1 MSEKTY
7 TAALAGCPNV
17 GKSTIFNALT
27 GMKQHTG
34 NWTGKTVELARG
46 SFSMLS
52 GMGEPLS
59 VELYD
64 LPGCYSMN
72 PCSDEEAVARDFLVS
87 SKPDAI
93 LVVLDASR
101 LERGLPLVLSIAE
114 ISLNII
120 VIINLVDEAEHSGIR
135 IDAELLEKRLNFPVI
150 PCAGRSGRGL
160 DRVKQELAKLL
171 TGHACENS
179 TPCFGSNSMDS
190 SRLTESSHSALP
202 CNGEC
207 FHSAPHCDEESTH
220 STPLCSGESTHSA
233 PLCNGECTHSTPHC
247 NEDCVHL
254 GECSAQPAPCA
265 TAAHAYAMRSKQL
278 MEGVIEGGY
287 ACGRSCAGCSGIYK
301 NDKTANEVELRPSK
315 VRPNLLDRLLTNK
328 FTAFPIM
335 LFLLIGIFY
344 LTIIGANKP
353 SELLSTAFT
362 WVGEQLNRLLL
373 AIGTPEL
380 LRGAL
385 MDGIYQTLA
394 RVVAV
399 MLPPMAIFFPLFTL
413 AEDFGLLPRIA
424 FDLDRCFACCHAC
437 GKQALTI
444 CMGFGCNAAGVT
456 GCRII
461 SGRKERLIAIL
472 TNSFVPCNGRFPML
486 IAVIT
491 LFFAGENGILGG
503 LASSA
508 VLAVCVI
515 LAISVTLLISLLLG
529 STLLRGESSSFILE
543 LPPYRVP
550 KVWQVI
556 VRSIFD
562 RTLHVLSRAVLVAAP
577 AGLIIYI
584 LANVKLGGSN
594 LTTLICSFL
603 DPLGRFMGM
612 DGSVITAF
620 MLSFPANELVL
631 PLLGMLYTSGTGFP
645 ELSVSALGGLL
656 AENGWTIRTAICFIL
671 FTLFHWPCSTTMLT
685 IKKETGSLRWT
696 LLAFLLPTA
705 VGILLCTFINAII

>member
-46 SFSMLS
+46 SFSLLS
-52 GMGEPLS
+52 DTSEPLN

-72 PCSDEEAVARDFLVS
+72 PCSDEEAVARDFLVNS
-87 SKPDAI
+87 NPDAI

-114 ISLNII
+114 ISSNII
-120 VIINLVDEAEHSGIR
+120 VIVNLVDEAEHSGIR

-150 PCAGRSGRGL
+150 LCAGRCGRGL
-160 DRVKQELAKLL
+160 DSVKLKLAELLK
-171 TGHACENS
+171 GHACENS
-179 TPCFGSNSMDS
+179 TPCFGSNAMYS
-190 SRLTESSHSALP
+190 SRSTERTGNTLSDH
-202 CNGEC
+202 EC
-207 FHSAPHCDEESTH
+207 SKGYTRSVHQYS
-220 STPLCSGESTHSA
+220 
-233 PLCNGECTHSTPHC
+233 
-247 NEDCVHL
+247 EDCSHLADSEECAAQSTVHT
-254 GECSAQPAPCA
+254 P
-265 TAAHAYAMRSKQL
+265 AAHAYAMRSKQL
-278 MEGVIEGGY
+278 MEGVIEGGI
-287 ACGRSCAGCSGIYK
+287 ACRHSCAGCTGKCK
-301 NDKTANEVELRPSK
+301 NAETVNEAASRPPK
-315 VRPNLLDRLLTNK
+315 ARLNLLDRLLTNK

-335 LFLLIGIFY
+335 LLLLIGIFY

-362 WVGEQLNRLLL
+362 WVGEQLNRLIIS
-373 AIGTPEL
+373 IGTPEL

-491 LFFAGENGILGG
+491 LFFAGANGVLGG

-508 VLAVCVI
+508 VLAVCVVLGI
-515 LAISVTLLISLLLG
+515 AVTLLISLLLG
-529 STLLRGESSSFILE
+529 STLLRGERSTFILE

-577 AGLIIYI
+577 AGLMIYI
-584 LANVKLGGSN
+584 LANVKIGGSN
-594 LTTLICSFL
+594 LTTLICTFL

-612 DGSVITAF
+612 DGSIITAF
-620 MLSFPANELVL
+620 ILSFPANELVL
-631 PLLGMLYTSGTGFP
+631 PLLGMLYTSGTGFS
-645 ELSVSALGGLL
+645 ELSVSALGSLL
-656 AENGWTIRTAICFIL
+656 AQNGWTIRTAICFIL

-696 LLAFLLPTA
+696 LLAFFLPTA
-705 VGILLCTFINAII
+705 VGILLCAFMNALI

>member
-1 MSEKTY
+1 MSGKTY

-52 GMGEPLS
+52 DTGEPLNI
-59 VELYD
+59 ELYD

-72 PCSDEEAVARDFLVS
+72 PCSDEEAVARDFLVNS
-87 SKPDAI
+87 NPDAI

-114 ISLNII
+114 ICSNII
-120 VIINLVDEAEHSGIR
+120 VIINLADEAERSGIR

-150 PCAGRSGRGL
+150 LCAGRCGRGL
-160 DRVKQELAKLL
+160 DSVKLRLAKLL

-179 TPCFGSNSMDS
+179 TPCSDSSAMDS
-190 SRLTESSHSALP
+190 SRLT
-202 CNGEC
+202 GR
-207 FHSAPHCDEESTH
+207 
-220 STPLCSGESTHSA
+220 TPSYPSCSQCSED
-233 PLCNGECTHSTPHC
+233 CTHL
-247 NEDCVHL
+247 E
-254 GECSAQPAPCA
+254 ECAAQSVSA
-265 TAAHAYAMRSKQL
+265 AAHAYAMRSKQL
-278 MEGVIEGGY
+278 LEGVIEGGA
-287 ACGRSCAGCSGIYK
+287 ACGRSCAGCVHGCK
-301 NDKTANEVELRPSK
+301 NDKTADETEAGPARTKL
-315 VRPNLLDRLLTNK
+315 NLLDRLLTNK

-362 WVGEQLNRLLL
+362 WLGEQLNRLLL

-472 TNSFVPCNGRFPML
+472 TNSFVPCNGRFPIL

-491 LFFAGENGILGG
+491 LFFTGANGILGG

-515 LAISVTLLISLLLG
+515 LGIAVTLLISLLLG
-529 STLLRGESSSFILE
+529 STLLRSECSSFILE

-550 KVWQVI
+550 KVGEVI

-584 LANVKLGGSN
+584 LANVKVGGNN
-594 LTTLICSFL
+594 LTAFICSFL

-612 DGSVITAF
+612 DGSIITAF
-620 MLSFPANELVL
+620 ILSFPANELVL

-645 ELSVSALGGLL
+645 ELSISALGGLL

-685 IKKETGSLRWT
+685 IKKETGSLWWT
-696 LLAFLLPTA
+696 LLAFLLPAA
-705 VGILLCTFINAII
+705 VGILLCSLINALI

>member
-46 SFSMLS
+46 SFSILS
-52 GMGEPLS
+52 DTFEPLN

-72 PCSDEEAVARDFLVS
+72 PCSDEEAVARDFLVN

-114 ISLNII
+114 ISSNII

-150 PCAGRSGRGL
+150 LCAGRCGRGL
-160 DRVKQELAKLL
+160 DSVKLRLAELL
-171 TGHACENS
+171 TESAFKNS
-179 TPCFGSNSMDS
+179 TPCFGSNVMDS
-190 SRLTESSHSALP
+190 SPLTERIDFALSAPQCSEDCAHLAHS
-202 CNGEC
+202 GEC
-207 FHSAPHCDEESTH
+207 A
-220 STPLCSGESTHSA
+220 
-233 PLCNGECTHSTPHC
+233 
-247 NEDCVHL
+247 
-254 GECSAQPAPCA
+254 AQSAPCA
-265 TAAHAYAMRSKQL
+265 ASHAYAMRAKQL
-278 MEGVIEGGY
+278 MEGVIIGDY
-287 ACGRSCAGCSGIYK
+287 ACGRSCAGCAGSCK
-301 NDKTANEVELRPSK
+301 NAETINEAEAVNA
-315 VRPNLLDRLLTNK
+315 PNPLPPKAKQCLLDRLLTNK

-335 LFLLIGIFY
+335 LFLLICIFY
-344 LTIIGANKP
+344 LTITGANKP

-362 WVGEQLNRLLL
+362 WVGEQLNHLLL

-394 RVVAV
+394 RVIAV

-424 FDLDRCFACCHAC
+424 FDLDRCFSCCHAC

-472 TNSFVPCNGRFPML
+472 TNSFAPCNGRFPML

-491 LFFAGENGILGG
+491 LFFAGESGILGG

-515 LAISVTLLISLLLG
+515 LGIAVTLLISLLLG
-529 STLLRGESSSFILE
+529 STLLRGECSSFILE

-550 KVWQVI
+550 KIWQVI

-562 RTLHVLSRAVLVAAP
+562 RTLHVLSRAILVAAP

-584 LANVKLGGSN
+584 LANVKIGGSN

-612 DGSVITAF
+612 DGSIITAF
-620 MLSFPANELVL
+620 ILSFPANELVL

-656 AENGWTIRTAICFIL
+656 AENGWTMRTAICFIL

-685 IKKETGSLRWT
+685 IKKETGSLRWS

-705 VGILLCTFINAII
+705 VGILLCALVNVLI

>member
-46 SFSMLS
+46 SFSILS
-52 GMGEPLS
+52 DTFEPLN

-72 PCSDEEAVARDFLVS
+72 PCSDEEAVARDFLVN

-114 ISLNII
+114 ISSNII

-135 IDAELLEKRLNFPVI
+135 IDAELLEKRLNFSVI
-150 PCAGRSGRGL
+150 LCAGRCGRGL
-160 DRVKQELAKLL
+160 DNVKLRLAELL
-171 TGHACENS
+171 TGHACKNS
-179 TPCFGSNSMDS
+179 TSCFGSNAMDS
-190 SRLTESSHSALP
+190 SRLTERTENTHSALQY
-202 CNGEC
+202 
-207 FHSAPHCDEESTH
+207 S
-220 STPLCSGESTHSA
+220 
-233 PLCNGECTHSTPHC
+233 
-247 NEDCVHL
+247 EDCAHLAHL
-254 GECSAQPAPCA
+254 GEDSAQSAAPCA
-265 TAAHAYAMRSKQL
+265 AAAHAYAMRSKQL
-278 MEGVIEGGY
+278 MDGVIEGGN
-287 ACGRSCAGCSGIYK
+287 ACGRSCAGCVGGCK
-301 NDKTANEVELRPSK
+301 NVKAANEAETLPPRAKPY
-315 VRPNLLDRLLTNK
+315 LLDRLLTNK

-362 WVGEQLNRLLL
+362 WIGEQLNHLLL

-491 LFFAGENGILGG
+491 LFFAGGNGILGG

-515 LAISVTLLISLLLG
+515 LGIAVTLLISLLLG
-529 STLLRGESSSFILE
+529 STLLRGERSSFILE

-562 RTLHVLSRAVLVAAP
+562 RTLHVLSRAILVAAP

-584 LANVKLGGSN
+584 LANVKIGGSN

-612 DGSVITAF
+612 DGSIITAF
-620 MLSFPANELVL
+620 ILSFPANELVL

-645 ELSVSALGGLL
+645 ELSVSALSGLL

-696 LLAFLLPTA
+696 LLAFFLPTA
-705 VGILLCTFINAII
+705 IGILLCAFINLLIQ

>member
-52 GMGEPLS
+52 DMGEPLS

-87 SKPDAI
+87 SNPDAI

-150 PCAGRSGRGL
+150 LCAGRCGRGL
-160 DRVKQELAKLL
+160 DSVKMRLAELL

-179 TPCFGSNSMDS
+179 TPCFGSSDVDL
-190 SRLTESSHSALP
+190 SRLTERTSAHP
-202 CNGEC
+202 SC
-207 FHSAPHCDEESTH
+207 PQ
-220 STPLCSGESTHSA
+220 CS
-233 PLCNGECTHSTPHC
+233 
-247 NEDCVHL
+247 EDCTHL
-254 GECSAQPAPCA
+254 GEVSAQPAPCA
-265 TAAHAYAMRSKQL
+265 AAAHAYAMRSKQL
-278 MEGVIEGGY
+278 LEGVIEGGY
-287 ACGRSCAGCSGIYK
+287 ACGRSCADCAGGCK
-301 NDKTANEVELRPSK
+301 NVEAVDEAEARSAKTKRY
-315 VRPNLLDRLLTNK
+315 LLDRLLTNK

-385 MDGIYQTLA
+385 IDGIYQTLA

-486 IAVIT
+486 IAIIT
-491 LFFAGENGILGG
+491 LFFSGANGIWGE

-515 LAISVTLLISLLLG
+515 LGITVTLLISLLLG
-529 STLLRGESSSFILE
+529 STLLRGECSTFILE

-550 KVWQVI
+550 KVGQVI

-562 RTLHVLSRAVLVAAP
+562 RTLHVLSRAVMVAAP

-584 LANVKLGGSN
+584 LANVKIGGSN

-612 DGSVITAF
+612 DGSIITAF
-620 MLSFPANELVL
+620 ILSFPANELVL

-705 VGILLCTFINAII
+705 IGILLCAFINALI